1 METSSASAVRQ
12 PSRPNLLRGVLIIAV
27 LGALVLLAVASR
39 DRVQL
44 ALGIGYP
51 ERSAEPM
58 LVIAH
63 RGDLDRYPEDTFE
76 AIEAAADGS
85 ADGIEFDVQRS
96 ADGIWYVLHDDTMD
110 RTTDLSGPVHELTST
125 EIDTATIDGGLGYDT
140 SHVGLGVP
148 RLSDVLDMLRDYA
161 GSLIVDLQHAAA
173 GDAGEVA
180 GLLDGRPA
188 TMLVRDVEDIEA
200 IRAADP
206 GITVVAR
213 QWVAPDLVDGFLM
226 DATTEATI
234 GRVRGSDL
242 PVWTYVGES
251 NFSDDETG
259 LIRRA
264 WAADV
269 YAFLSKH
276 PEDAVET
283 VEGLRDAARYA
294 AGSAEAGTGVVLG
307 VGLGVGY
314 ADLPSNS
321 RPMGSAKYSM

>member
-12 PSRPNLLRGVLIIAV
+12 PSRPNLLRGVLVIAV

-76 AIEAAADGS
+76 AIEAAADGR

-140 SHVGLGVP
+140 SHVGLRVP
-148 RLSDVLDMLRDYA
+148 RLSDVLDMLRDYE
-161 GSLIVDLQHAAA
+161 GSLIIDLQHAAT
-173 GDAGEVA
+173 GDAREVA
-180 GLLDGRPA
+180 ELLEGWPA
-188 TMLVRDVEDIEA
+188 TMLVRSAADIEA
-200 IRAADP
+200 IRAMDP

-213 QWVAPDLVDGFLM
+213 HWVAPDLVDGFIM
-226 DATTEATI
+226 DAAAEATV

-242 PVWTYVGES
+242 SVWVFVPEGD
-251 NFSDDETG
+251 FGDDEAS

-269 YAFLSKH
+269 HAFLSKH
-276 PEDAVET
+276 PEDAVES
-283 VEGLRDAARYA
+283 VEGLGETTR
-294 AGSAEAGTGVVLG
+294 
-307 VGLGVGY
+307 
-314 ADLPSNS
+314 
-321 RPMGSAKYSM
+321 